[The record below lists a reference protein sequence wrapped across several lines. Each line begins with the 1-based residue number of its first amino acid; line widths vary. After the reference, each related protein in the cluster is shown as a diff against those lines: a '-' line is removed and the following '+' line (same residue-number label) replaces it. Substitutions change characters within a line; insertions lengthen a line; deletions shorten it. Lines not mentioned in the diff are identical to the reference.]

1 MRDASAAAAGTSGLV
16 PAPSAGD
23 QNKFLKGSGQW
34 VTIDIP
40 TFDQR
45 IFNLDN
51 NTVSLQG
58 YDSAA
63 LGTIPIKTQNDIEW
77 ISMPAGRLNRQITT
91 LAKLQAQIAGTDPD
105 PLDPDTIYMVLV
117 NNESSDNRYDEYM
130 IINNQLERLGY
141 FGQTDLNN
149 YVTIPQFNTRVGAL
163 EEILQDQED
172 EQTYETIPGLV
183 SRVTYIET
191 NYISAA
197 DIGDLSQLLLSPGND
212 NLVDEVN
219 SINERLKWQELTQEE

>member
-1 MRDASAAAAGTSGLV
+1 MKLL
-16 PAPSAGD
+16 
-23 QNKFLKGSGQW
+23 QKNEYELK
-34 VTIDIP
+34 
-40 TFDQR
+40 
-45 IFNLDN
+45 NYLD
-51 NTVSLQG
+51 
-58 YDSAA
+58 
-63 LGTIPIKTQNDIEW
+63 
-77 ISMPAGRLNRQITT
+77 
-91 LAKLQAQIAGTDPD
+91 
-105 PLDPDTIYMVLV
+105 
-117 NNESSDNRYDEYM
+117 DEYM
-130 IINNQLERLGY
+130 IINNRLERLGY
-141 FGQTDLNN
+141 FGQTDLSN

-172 EQTYETIPGLV
+172 EQTHETIPGLV